1 MENISFCYGPDAD
14 LYETVLEV
22 DQDASDK
29 DIQRSFMNQR
39 MKLYQKMQAIDEDSE
54 RLVKSLDGSNVEVGE
69 KIFIEKKLD
78 ALIAAFRVLRD
89 PRKRRNYDTKL
100 VAFRA
105 KVPKMRSSPVSVA
118 APLSELGNSLSEE
131 LKELKIDGKTMM
143 LPKSRSVIQIK
154 DMRERS
160 KSLER
165 ARSEGMRSKTSS
177 KSPSKVERSPSS
189 GKRKVSFK
197 PDMKGSAKRKER
209 KQKSGTI
216 GQPVDN
222 DDNAND
228 GVEEYY
234 SDVVAYQESSL
245 GSWLRRNEFNSH
257 ADTVDEVANEMAGAA
272 ADLWLTFN
280 QVANAFAINDEA
292 IDAVSGNI
300 KSATREFQSRR
311 S

>member
-39 MKLYQKMQAIDEDSE
+39 MKLYQTMQAIDEDSE

-69 KIFIEKKLD
+69 RIFIEKKLD

-118 APLSELGNSLSEE
+118 VPLSELGNSLSEE
-131 LKELKIDGKTMM
+131 LKELKIDGRTMM
-143 LPKSRSVIQIK
+143 MPKSKSVIQIK

-165 ARSEGMRSKTSS
+165 ARSEGMHS
-177 KSPSKVERSPSS
+177 
-189 GKRKVSFK
+189 KRKVSFK
-197 PDMKGSAKRKER
+197 PDMKGSSKRKER

-234 SDVVAYQESSL
+234 SDVVAHQESSL